1 MTRHTAR
8 FPLPA
13 LAGLLLGSTLLVYP
27 VQASEPNAALPVQV
41 GPPAGHDD
49 RTHAP
54 ETLTAQLDEG
64 SGTDDAVIQELD
76 ETLELERR
84 FLSDRLPGPLPG
96 FVGTDGIYEDVFD
109 EPEVAHAGIGMSV
122 SPFDDSLEPA
132 SPTAETLVMSMPELS
147 FDPALITRLPFDLQT
162 VEHALLIEFIEFYN
176 TEGRTRAARWFAR
189 AGRYRALIEDVADEL
204 GAPRELLWVA
214 AIESSFTPAARSHAG
229 AVGMW
234 QFMSVTA
241 REYGMRIDRY
251 VDERRDPV
259 LATRHA
265 LQHLLDLHQTFRSWP
280 LALAAYNAGGGH
292 VRSEV
297 REHNVTNFWN
307 MDVYGCIYDASRRYA
322 LRAIAL
328 AVIDMNRGAFGFE
341 GLQHDDPWQ
350 FDTVPVPGN
359 VRLSLLADAAD
370 LTIAE
375 LREYNPSLLLNTT
388 PGSDEFALRLPV
400 GSTARFVEAYDDLS
414 RRYGQEHTE
423 TVVLFGET
431 VADLAAAFEVP
442 QRVVRQVNG
451 LQGDDEPVYGDT
463 VLIPGTGRERAPA
476 ESPATPEVLVLPP
489 TRYEVPQTQRVFYDV
504 NARDTLAQ
512 IAHHFQVDL
521 YELAAWNDVDP
532 NAAIFSGQTLQIF
545 VPTDFDLSQSMV
557 RLESQVT
564 PLHLN
569 SAEYVAHL
577 EQNDEPAPAPA
588 RTRRYTVRRGD
599 TVSAIARRHGL
610 TTRELLRMNRLDE
623 DDSIHPGQTLQVSR

>member
-1 MTRHTAR
+1 MTPYTAR
-8 FPLPA
+8 FQQLA
-13 LAGLLLGSTLLVYP
+13 LAGLLLGSTRLVTHA
-27 VQASEPNAALPVQV
+27 QASEPTDALPGLPALATTE
-41 GPPAGHDD
+41 GPAAPAQ
-49 RTHAP
+49 P
-54 ETLTAQLDEG
+54 TLTAQLDEG
-64 SGTDDAVIQELD
+64 SGTDDVVIQELD

-84 FLSDRLPGPLPG
+84 FLADRIPGPLPG
-96 FVGTDGIYEDVFD
+96 FIGTDGIYEEVFD
-109 EPEVAHAGIGMSV
+109 APEAAFATDGLNLSMA
-122 SPFDDSLEPA
+122 DDAFEQAMPPA
-132 SPTAETLVMSMPELS
+132 EALVMAMPELS

-162 VEHALLIEFIEFYN
+162 VDHALLIEFLEFYN

-189 AGRYRALIEDVADEL
+189 AGRYRALIEEVADEL

-214 AIESSFTPAARSHAG
+214 AIESSFTPTARSHAG

-265 LQHLLDLHQTFRSWP
+265 LQHLLDLHGTFRSWP

-322 LRAIAL
+322 LRAMAL
-328 AVIDMNRGAFGFE
+328 AVIDLNREAFGFE
-341 GLQHDDPWQ
+341 GLQDDEPWR
-350 FDTVPVPGN
+350 FDSVAVPGN
-359 VRLSLLADAAD
+359 VRLSLLADAANM
-370 LTIAE
+370 TIAE

-388 PGSDEFALRLPV
+388 PGSAEFALRLPA
-400 GSTARFVEAYDDLS
+400 GSVARFVDEYDDLS

-423 TVVLFGET
+423 AVVFFGET
-431 VADLAAAFEVP
+431 VVDLAAAFGVP
-442 QRVVRQVNG
+442 QRVFRQVNG
-451 LQGDDEPVYGDT
+451 LGSDDEPMYGDV
-463 VLIPGTGRERAPA
+463 VLIPGTGRERAPVQA
-476 ESPATPEVLVLPP
+476 PDRPEVLVLPP
-489 TRYEVPQTQRVFYDV
+489 TRYEVPDAQRVFYDV
-504 NARDTLAQ
+504 NTRDTLAQ
-512 IAHHFQVDL
+512 IADHFEVDL

-545 VPTDFDLSQSMV
+545 IRTNFDLSQSMV
-557 RLESQVT
+557 RLESQVV

-569 SAEYVAHL
+569 SVEYVEHL
-577 EQNDEPAPAPA
+577 EQEDEPEPAPR
-588 RTRRYTVRRGD
+588 RTTRYTVRRGD
-599 TVSAIARRHGL
+599 TMSAIARRHGL
-610 TTRELLRMNRLDE
+610 TTRELLRLNRLSE
-623 DDSIHPGQTLQVSR
+623 DDSIHPGQTLVVSR

>member
-1 MTRHTAR
+1 MTRQTTR
-8 FPLPA
+8 FRHAA
-13 LAGLLLGSTLLVYP
+13 LAGLLLGCTLMGSP
-27 VQASEPNAALPVQV
+27 VQASEPTAALPGFVLTPV
-41 GPPAGHDD
+41 ADEH
-49 RTHAP
+49 RTHAL
-54 ETLTAQLDEG
+54 ETTIAQLEEG
-64 SGTDDAVIQELD
+64 PGADDAVIQERD

-84 FLSDRLPGPLPG
+84 FLADRLPGPLPD
-96 FVGTDGIYEDVFD
+96 FVGTGGMYEDVFD
-109 EPEVAHAGIGMSV
+109 ETAGARADIGVHVMML
-122 SPFDDSLEPA
+122 DDSREPA
-132 SPTAETLVMSMPELS
+132 MPAAETLVMSMPQLS
-147 FDPALITRLPFDLQT
+147 FDPTLIVRLPFDLQT
-162 VEHALLIEFIEFYN
+162 VDHALLIEFIEFYN

-189 AGRYRALIEDVADEL
+189 AGRYRALIEEVADEL
-204 GAPRELLWVA
+204 GAPRELLWIA
-214 AIESSFTPAARSHAG
+214 AIESSFTPTARSHAG

-241 REYGMRIDRY
+241 REYGMQIDRY

-328 AVIDMNRGAFGFE
+328 AVIDMNRDVFGFE
-341 GLQHDDPWQ
+341 GLQYDAPWR
-350 FDTVPVPGN
+350 FDAVSVPGN

-375 LREYNPSLLLNTT
+375 LREYNPSLVLNTT
-388 PGSDEFALRLPV
+388 PGTDEFVLRLPP

-423 TVVLFGET
+423 TVVYFGET
-431 VADLAAAFEVP
+431 VADLAVAFDVP

-451 LQGDDEPVYGDT
+451 LQGDEEPVYGET
-463 VLIPGTGRERAPA
+463 ILIPGTGRERAPA
-476 ESPATPEVLVLPP
+476 EPPGAPEVLVLPP
-489 TRYEVPQTQRVFYDV
+489 TRYEVPDAQRVFYDV

-512 IAHHFQVDL
+512 IAQHFQVDL
-521 YELAAWNDVDP
+521 YELAAWSDVDP
-532 NAAIFSGQTLQIF
+532 NAAIFSGQTLQVFIP
-545 VPTDFDLSQSMV
+545 VDFDLSQTMV
-557 RLESQVT
+557 RLESQVV

-577 EQNDEPAPAPA
+577 ERDNAPAPAPA

-599 TVSAIARRHGL
+599 TVSSIARRHGL

-623 DDSIHPGQTLQVSR
+623 DDSIHPGQTLAVSR